1 MVDERRAGL
10 VAGRSLSGEGW
21 WVASQEAGAGADD
34 WRKSGVEVVD
44 GVDGEGV
51 GGRRS
56 ANGV

>member
-1 MVDERRAGL
+1 MVDERRVGL
-10 VAGRSLSGEGW
+10 VTERSLSGEGW

-34 WRKSGVEVVD
+34 WRKSGVERVE

-56 ANGV
+56 ATGV